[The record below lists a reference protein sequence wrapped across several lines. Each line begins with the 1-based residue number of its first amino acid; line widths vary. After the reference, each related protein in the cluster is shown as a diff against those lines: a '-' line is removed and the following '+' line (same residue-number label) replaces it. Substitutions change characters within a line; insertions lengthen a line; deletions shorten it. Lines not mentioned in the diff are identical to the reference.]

1 MFNQQIFV
9 SSTLNNRE
17 LRDKAVSLA
26 EKLQLPFR
34 ENIEPSENLL
44 LLLYDLAGLSLCQ
57 FYGRRRRIHKVL
69 FVDFINGK
77 NGYRLAH
84 NCTIRQPLAR
94 AVGIKPGIR
103 PTVIDATAGLGGDG
117 FVLASLGCRVLMYE
131 RNPIVFAL
139 LNDGLQR
146 ARKSAYPQLQE
157 ITKRIELSA
166 EESFYAVGTIRCD
179 TIYLDPMFPSAG
191 STAAK
196 KQSMQL
202 LRQLTGEDPD
212 QQRLISA
219 AEAGYARRITVKRGR
234 ASSYISCEKP
244 DYSIVGKSCRY
255 DVYLRKDN
263 DA

>member
-1 MFNQQIFV
+1 MQRYMFNQQIIV
-9 SSTLNNRE
+9 SSTVNNRE
-17 LRDKAVSLA
+17 LCDKAVSLA
-26 EKLQLPFR
+26 EKLQLPFK

-44 LLLYDLAGLSLCQ
+44 LLFYDLAGLSLCQ
-57 FYGRRRRIHKVL
+57 FYGRRRRIYKVL

-139 LNDGLQR
+139 LDDGLQR
-146 ARKSAYPQLQE
+146 ARQSAYPQLQE
-157 ITKRIELSA
+157 IISRIELAA
-166 EESFYAVGTIRCD
+166 EESFHALATVSCD
-179 TIYLDPMFPSAG
+179 TIYLDPMFPQTGA
-191 STAAK
+191 TVAK

-202 LRQLTGEDPD
+202 LRQLAGDDPD

-219 AEAGYARRITVKRGR
+219 AEISCAGRITVKRGKGVP
-234 ASSYISCEKP
+234 AISCKKP
-244 DYSIVGKSCRY
+244 DYCIVGKSCRY
-255 DVYLRKDN
+255 DIYFRR
-263 DA
+263 